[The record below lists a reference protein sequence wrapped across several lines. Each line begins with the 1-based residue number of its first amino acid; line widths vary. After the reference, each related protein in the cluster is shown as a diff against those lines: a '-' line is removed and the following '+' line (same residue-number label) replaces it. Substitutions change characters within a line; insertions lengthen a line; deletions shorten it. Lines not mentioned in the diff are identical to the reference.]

1 MGEER
6 RKSDIIW
13 ANNWTKADVVMLTS
27 KNVSGEP
34 QKADKLLESDQNRW
48 EMLPVS
54 AMGSSTSTNI

>member
-1 MGEER
+1 MLEKKMGEE

-34 QKADKLLESDQNRW
+34 QKADK
-48 EMLPVS
+48 
-54 AMGSSTSTNI
+54 